1 VIKYE
6 RKKQKNKTKTSFNF
20 ILSRNDHEALYYDTC
35 IRIDSFLY
43 SCPASFFSLF
53 SQAQGVRNFIKQLL
67 ENISNSPCISM
78 GNEMVT
84 SEIRQFHARF
94 VQNQISPAF
103 ARGKLFD
110 FGQNANEI
118 IL

>member
-1 VIKYE
+1 
-6 RKKQKNKTKTSFNF
+6 
-20 ILSRNDHEALYYDTC
+20 
-35 IRIDSFLY
+35 
-43 SCPASFFSLF
+43 
-53 SQAQGVRNFIKQLL
+53 
-67 ENISNSPCISM
+67 M

-94 VQNQISPAF
+94 VQNQISPAS

-110 FGQNANEI
+110 FGQNAREI

>member
-1 VIKYE
+1 MIKYE
-6 RKKQKNKTKTSFNF
+6 KKKKKKKKETFLKFYLVVQWST
-20 ILSRNDHEALYYDTC
+20 LLWHVHQ
-35 IRIDSFLY
+35 IDSFLY

-67 ENISNSPCISM
+67 ENISNSPCSSM

-103 ARGKLFD
+103 ARGKLVD